1 MAKVFGHGDTGQSTK
16 VSESDITIK
25 GTTPTLT
32 VGDGGAEDTKI
43 IFDGNAKDFYV
54 GLDDTV
60 DKLVI
65 GVGSTVGTNNILTMT
80 DDTLTIGD
88 GAAVDTAIVF
98 DGNAVDFHIGLDDTA
113 DSLVIGTGVALG
125 TATAIK
131 VDGAAGSITISR
143 DVVLAGTTPTLT
155 IGDAGTEDASIVFDG
170 NEQDFYVGL
179 DDTENNLVF
188 GKGSTLGTTQYAA
201 FNTAYAEGFMYKPF
215 TILNTTN
222 DTSEMPTLTAA
233 HSGATIIL
241 THASGYVTLPE
252 GGTTDYGMQFVIVN
266 ATTSN
271 NTGAIRRTGSTDI
284 FYDSTDTDGYS
295 GGTNMT
301 VAAMKAKTVIY
312 FKTNG
317 WIVIG

>member
-16 VSESDITIK
+16 VEESDITIK

-32 VGDGGAEDTKI
+32 VGDGGEEDTKI
-43 IFDGNAKDFYV
+43 VFDGNAKDFYV
-54 GLDDTV
+54 GLDDSA

-88 GAAVDTAIVF
+88 GAGVDTAIIF
-98 DGNAVDFHIGLDDTA
+98 DGDALDFHIAVDDSA
-113 DSLVIGTGVALG
+113 DSLVIGTGTTIGSNWAIQIDG
-125 TATAIK
+125 T
-131 VDGAAGSITISR
+131 AGSITTRR
-143 DVVLAGTTPTLT
+143 DVVLGGTTPTLT
-155 IGDAGTEDASIVFDG
+155 VGDAGAEDAAIVFDG

-179 DDTENNLVF
+179 DDSENNLVI

-201 FNTAYAEGFMYKPF
+201 FTASNTEGFMYKPHA
-215 TILNTTN
+215 IQ
-222 DTSEMPTLTAA
+222 DTGTSGTTLTAA
-233 HSGATIIL
+233 QSGTTVIL
-241 THASGYVTLPE
+241 SNSSGYVTLPE

-266 ATTSN
+266 GTTSN
-271 NTGAIRRTGSTDI
+271 NTGAIRRTGSTDS
-284 FYDSTDTDGYS
+284 FYDSDTT
-295 GGTNMT
+295 GGETGNQA

-312 FKTNG
+312 ASQNT